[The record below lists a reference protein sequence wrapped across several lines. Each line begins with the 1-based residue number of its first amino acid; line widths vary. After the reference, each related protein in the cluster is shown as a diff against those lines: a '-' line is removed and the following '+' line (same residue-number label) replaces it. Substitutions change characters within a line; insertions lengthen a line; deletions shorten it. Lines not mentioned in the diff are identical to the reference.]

1 MEQMLVMH
9 SGVACIFVLHD
20 GLRRADFE
28 RIRSVM
34 PSGLHGGP
42 TLSDN
47 VHIRLPEGRAACDVT
62 EIRIGR
68 EIGRARKG

>member
-28 RIRSVM
+28 LIRSVM

-62 EIRIGR
+62 EMHIGR